1 MDNKEYAL
9 QYSQFSQNYDFINEY
24 EKLKEIK
31 ELENI
36 L

>member
-1 MDNKEYAL
+1 MYWNILSLVK
-9 QYSQFSQNYDFINEY
+9 YDFINEY